1 LEVLLLILLLAVA
14 AVILLPDILKE
25 RTLQSPLNTVS
36 DFHRG
41 MHALAASTHTAARG
55 IGGETDHAGYYY
67 SVYGDNPEPYVRRS
81 QYSDSHDDPYADDFV
96 PYPRSRARSEM
107 IARRNRIIASLVTV
121 ALATGILILIP
132 KLRWLIPLHV
142 VVLIITAGYI
152 FLVILKPQFDGRR

>member
-1 LEVLLLILLLAVA
+1 
-14 AVILLPDILKE
+14 
-25 RTLQSPLNTVS
+25 
-36 DFHRG
+36 
-41 MHALAASTHTAARG
+41 
-55 IGGETDHAGYYY
+55 
-67 SVYGDNPEPYVRRS
+67 
-81 QYSDSHDDPYADDFV
+81 
-96 PYPRSRARSEM
+96 M